1 LALLGLGDAAAAD
14 AEIDAYAR
22 TAQALRQPQQLA
34 NVPLWRATR
43 ALLDGRY
50 DEVEGLAREAL
61 AARRRAQSVEADL
74 NFTVQMLALHL
85 DRGDLAALADLGP
98 MAREIADNDRYPRG
112 PAWRTHLIRLGIAF
126 DRRAEVR
133 EELERLAANNFA
145 VIPRT
150 LTWLGALAGL
160 AEACAYLGDAI
171 RGAVLYELMRP
182 YDGRMIVHGSAEV
195 CRGPVAHYLGLL
207 ATTARRSEDASAH
220 FDAAARL
227 AGRMG
232 ARPALARALEAHA
245 AALLARRR
253 REDRP
258 RAHALL
264 SQALA
269 TYRELGLRHDATGAP
284 ALLADRRLAR
294 AWATVARPAGL
305 TRQEVEVLRSIAGG
319 KSNREIAD
327 ALVLSVRTVERHITT
342 IYGKIDARG
351 RADATAFAIANGLAD
366 RRAT

>member
-1 LALLGLGDAAAAD
+1 LGLGDAAAAD

-22 TAQALRQPQQLA
+22 TAEALRQPPQLA

-50 DEVEGLAREAL
+50 DEVEGLALEAL

-74 NFTVQMLALHL
+74 NFTVQMLALHH
-85 DRGDLAALADLGP
+85 DRGDLERLAELEP
-98 MAREIADNDRYPRG
+98 ITREIADNDRYPRG

-133 EELERLAANNFA
+133 AELERLAPNDFA
-145 VIPRT
+145 ALPRT

-171 RGAVLYELMRP
+171 RGAVLYEVMRP
-182 YDGRMIVHGSAEV
+182 YDGRIIVHGSAEV

-207 ATTARRSEDASAH
+207 AATARRWEDASAH
-220 FDAAARL
+220 FEAAARL

-245 AALLARRR
+245 AALLTRRR
-253 REDRP
+253 REDRL
-258 RAHALL
+258 RAHRLL

-269 TYRELGLRHDATGAP
+269 IYGELGLRHDATRTS
-284 ALLADRRLAR
+284 LLADRRLAR
-294 AWATVARPAGL
+294 ARAALAHPAGL
-305 TRQEVEVLRSIAGG
+305 THQEVEVLCLIAGG

-327 ALVLSVRTVERHITT
+327 ALVLSVRTVERHITN
-342 IYGKIDARG
+342 IYGKIGARG
-351 RADATAFAIANGLAD
+351 RADATAFAIAHGLVD
-366 RRAT
+366 RRAR